1 MKHLLLTIFLTFSI
15 NSYANVNTYICYYD
29 KKKGE
34 YLHYDMNYLQTN
46 IHYTIPYLKA
56 TITLKSGFWS
66 YGNNILIADIQDKVL
81 GQASDTKTGCEL
93 KQ

>member
-34 YLHYDMNYLQTN
+34 SLHYDMTY
-46 IHYTIPYLKA
+46 KA

-66 YGNNILIADIQDKVL
+66 YGSNILIAEIQDKVL

>member
-34 YLHYDMNYLQTN
+34 SLHYDRT
-46 IHYTIPYLKA
+46 YLKA

-66 YGNNILIADIQDKVL
+66 YGNNILIADIHDKVL

>member
-34 YLHYDMNYLQTN
+34 SLHYDRTYLQHYN
-46 IHYTIPYLKA
+46 ISYHKA

-66 YGNNILIADIQDKVL
+66 YGSNILIAEIQDKVL